1 MAERYNRAKL
11 EEFSKQVFEQNPH
24 LDRVYATED
33 GQFFGERSKS
43 DATNYAR
50 QTQQELIVIERLQ
63 SNDLASAV
71 AEPEDPMTR
80 DVAALMLALSCTE
93 DKARE
98 LILEHKGNAA
108 AAVKTMTAT
117 INAVQQS
124 APAEATVKKPRR
136 TSKKTDNGTS

>member
-71 AEPEDPMTR
+71 AEPEVLPHEADAPLGVACEAR
-80 DVAALMLALSCTE
+80 LDVLGAVPDDDDRALGPQGGGGQE
-93 DKARE
+93 DV
-98 LILEHKGNAA
+98 L
-108 AAVKTMTAT
+108 
-117 INAVQQS
+117 
-124 APAEATVKKPRR
+124 
-136 TSKKTDNGTS
+136 